1 MPVQKHLGNSF
12 PAWVFFHILEL
23 DPLVLLVP
31 SDIVCFL
38 LGGVAVFRPSGTFLL
53 QLEPSINILGKETCS
68 AVFWSKVEYLV
79 DIDDLVT
86 LFHHF
91 LDLRRAPGPAQ
102 HSLFSGMAAH
112 VRPFQEWFLHFF
124 LHTATAEGKCEL
136 ASFSHWE
143 DRMKEALGRENIH
156 FRYAKVVVHILVS
169 RVEVRFREPHRIGTV
184 LVDTW
189 VKGSEVHLVCGF
201 SLFRFGVQ
209 GGCPSPS
216 PKEGVSRFEWC
227 HDLEGFKER
236 LQLRIIFKLA
246 PPFLYHRVARDS
258 QHGSLL

>member
-1 MPVQKHLGNSF
+1 M
-12 PAWVFFHILEL
+12 
-23 DPLVLLVP
+23 LLVP

-68 AVFWSKVEYLV
+68 AIFWSKVEYLV

-143 DRMKEALGRENIH
+143 DRVKEALGRENIH

-189 VKGSEVHLVCGF
+189 VKGREVHLVYGF

-216 PKEGVSRFEWC
+216 PKECVSRFERC

-246 PPFLYHRVARDS
+246 PPFLYHRVARGS